1 MASDSLTTMEEK
13 QNPYEPSKIRQ
24 EEDGNEIRKF
34 SLVSC
39 LVWILI
45 APLVVVGCA
54 MVLFMFGCGGLIVYE
69 LSR

>member
-13 QNPYEPSKIRQ
+13 QNPYEPSKIQQ

>member
-1 MASDSLTTMEEK
+1 MEEK

-24 EEDGNEIRKF
+24 EEDGNGIRKF